1 MAVQLINLEKYFKY
15 DLSIARLKR
24 LQPVAKTP
32 VMDMVYPA
40 AKRDSYPKSR
50 LAQEDLPA
58 EVKNFPVIV
67 RGSASYAVPAD
78 ETKVNGYEPFPVEL
92 TQEISDAQLNDMRN
106 LTDEDINSFL
116 DLKVQKLKQGCVAT
130 AGALALQSLTGKISY
145 AAQRSPGSFTEYAA
159 DFGDIWTYN
168 PGKLWDASGVTI
180 ANVFTAASDMSELL
194 GKKGFDTNVV
204 IFCGS
209 EAFKKLVELT
219 VLAPSRN
226 LKVTVSNN
234 EIEMPGF
241 TFRRINEQY
250 YDYRQKKF
258 VPSINPKKVVA
269 VGLDAPFWFP
279 FCSLDNADAGFRALS
294 FWASVKRSTTGK
306 GYTIQGE
313 SKPFPVPIVEAIC
326 EATVVS

>member
-1 MAVQLINLEKYFKY
+1 MAVELIKLEKFFKY

-32 VMDMVYPA
+32 VMDTVYPT
-40 AKRDSYPKSR
+40 AKRDPYPKSR
-50 LAQEDLPA
+50 IAQEDLPA

-78 ETKVNGYEPFPVEL
+78 ETKVHGYEPFPIEL

-106 LTDEDINSFL
+106 LTDEDINSFI
-116 DLKVQKLKQGCVAT
+116 DLKVQKLKEGCVAT

-145 AAQRSPGSFTEYAA
+145 AAQRSPGNFAEYAA

-168 PGKLWDASGVTI
+168 PAKLWDAAGVTI
-180 ANVFTAASDMSELL
+180 ADIFTSASDMSELL
-194 GKKGFDTNVV
+194 GRKGFDSRVA
-204 IFCGS
+204 IFCGT
-209 EAFKKLVELT
+209 EAFKQLVQLA
-219 VLAPSRN
+219 VLAPAKN
-226 LKVTVSNN
+226 LKINVTGNK
-234 EIEMPGF
+234 IEMPGF
-241 TFRRINEQY
+241 EFIRITERY
-250 YDYRQKKF
+250 YDYRQKQY
-258 VPSINPKKVVA
+258 VPGIDPKKIVA
-269 VGLDAPFWFP
+269 VGLDAPFWLP

-294 FWASVKRSTTGK
+294 FWSSVKRSPTGK
-306 GYTIQGE
+306 GYIIQGE